1 MTAFHDSLKQKEN
14 EKEQVKEN
22 CGSELFKNSFSGI
35 NFSVEDFSLHPSIST

>member
-22 CGSELFKNSFSGI
+22 CGSELFKNSFPKKRSA
-35 NFSVEDFSLHPSIST
+35 VCT